1 MRMQYTKSEVL
12 DFIEENDVKF
22 IKLAFCDIFGCQK
35 VIAIQPAL
43 VPEALET
50 GLPIDA
56 SRITGFEREHDSEL
70 FLVPDT
76 STMSLLPWRPVHG
89 RVVRFYC
96 DIRRADGSGFDI
108 DCRGILKKA
117 VDIAKLHGII
127 FNFGARSEFYL
138 FKNDGE
144 GNPTDVPFDNAG
156 FMDAAPEDKG
166 EDVRREICLTLEDM
180 GVTPQSSHHSGGP
193 GQNIIEFCHSSA
205 VHAADDVITYKSV
218 VKTMA
223 AHNGLTASFDPI
235 PIPGKDGNGF
245 HITLTPML
253 RDKDCS
259 ENFLAGILA
268 HAAEITAILN
278 PTADSYRRL
287 GVFGAPEFVSWSEK
301 SRRCFAYKKAGQPAI
316 EVRSP
321 DSTTNPYLAYAALI
335 YAGLDGYLKRTKL
348 PKPDAARETSEKLPK
363 SAEEA
368 LQVFEKSSFIRN
380 VFPEYFVRTFIQKF
394 GCPRSGV

>member
-50 GLPIDA
+50 GIPIDA

-138 FKNDGE
+138 FINDGE

-380 VFPEYFVRTFIQKF
+380 VFPEYFVRTFIQTF

>member
-1 MRMQYTKSEVL
+1 M
-12 DFIEENDVKF
+12 
-22 IKLAFCDIFGCQK
+22 
-35 VIAIQPAL
+35 
-43 VPEALET
+43 
-50 GLPIDA
+50 
-56 SRITGFEREHDSEL
+56 
-70 FLVPDT
+70 
-76 STMSLLPWRPVHG
+76 
-89 RVVRFYC
+89 
-96 DIRRADGSGFDI
+96 
-108 DCRGILKKA
+108 
-117 VDIAKLHGII
+117 
-127 FNFGARSEFYL
+127 GARSEFYL

-253 RDKDCS
+253 REKDCS

-380 VFPEYFVRTFIQKF
+380 VFPEYFVRTFIQTLGARGRACERGKADEKRYY
-394 GCPRSGV
+394 PVQRSDRVRRAAGRGLHRRYADGRRVPARFLRAERRRGAAALPAEQLRPCDHQHAASR